1 MIQSSRDDLSLEAT
15 YTIDTLFHLETGYF
29 FTWQLAARTT
39 DRWEL
44 SYRFFVFSHT
54 SVLLPPCGTK
64 RCFHFKHINT
74 EAAVGNQHK
83 PNKKGIRS

>member
-15 YTIDTLFHLETGYF
+15 YTINTLFHLETGYF

-44 SYRFFVFSHT
+44 SYRFFVFFAYIRAPSP
-54 SVLLPPCGTK
+54 V
-64 RCFHFKHINT
+64 RY
-74 EAAVGNQHK
+74 
-83 PNKKGIRS
+83 KKMFSFQTY

>member
-15 YTIDTLFHLETGYF
+15 HTIDTLFHLETGYF

-44 SYRFFVFSHT
+44 SYRFLFFRIHPCSFPRAVQKDVFISNILIQRPLSAIST
-54 SVLLPPCGTK
+54 NRTRK
-64 RCFHFKHINT
+64 
-74 EAAVGNQHK
+74 E
-83 PNKKGIRS
+83 